1 MCTDIL
7 NIKTS
12 NQLIPL
18 SCTKLRNQPERAE
31 QPRSDLSKSE
41 RAKATQSHLQR
52 VRASNQPIGNLQT
65 KLCIYSSFYILY
77 NKVEKSKCVI
87 FLSFYYLLFRWQY
100 GGRPHESS
108 KGAGQ
113 TASLYFLDIRVGRK
127 FSVWVPD
134 NLNPR
139 LVRAWGGGQNAFI
152 FDDEYILM
160 M

>member
-18 SCTKLRNQPERAE
+18 SCTKLRNQPEQAE

-41 RAKATQSHLQR
+41 QAKATQSHLQR

-87 FLSFYYLLFRWQY
+87 FLSFYYLLELAKQPVCIFSTFVSEENSLSGYQIILILALL
-100 GGRPHESS
+100 ES
-108 KGAGQ
+108 G
-113 TASLYFLDIRVGRK
+113 VGDK
-127 FSVWVPD
+127 M
-134 NLNPR
+134 LNITS
-139 LVRAWGGGQNAFI
+139 QSH
-152 FDDEYILM
+152 M
-160 M
+160 